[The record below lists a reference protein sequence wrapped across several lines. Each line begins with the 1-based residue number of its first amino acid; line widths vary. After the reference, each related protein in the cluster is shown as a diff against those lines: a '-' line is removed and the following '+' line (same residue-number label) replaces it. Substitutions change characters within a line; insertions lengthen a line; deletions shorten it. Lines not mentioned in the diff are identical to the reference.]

1 MKKTNSIRQQLGV
14 TQENLALLLKV
25 SRSQL
30 SMYELGKRDLP
41 VEAKKQLAEMLQHAQ
56 KNSSKH
62 TKSVTAEK
70 KRIMLREKEIKR
82 LLASN
87 QYKTL
92 LVERKIKALEKKNQ
106 SNNNALDV
114 VTFLEKQEKNKE
126 IKNDLIL
133 KNIKNKAL
141 KKIEKE
147 GLAQLIKYQIKKE
160 CLRIENDFLKGQLS
174 TE

>member
-92 LVERKIKALEKKNQ
+92 LVERKIKALEKRIGKEEDVYLRADE
-106 SNNNALDV
+106 ALQYGLIDKV
-114 VTFLEKQEKNKE
+114 IRHLSE
-126 IKNDLIL
+126 IED
-133 KNIKNKAL
+133 
-141 KKIEKE
+141 
-147 GLAQLIKYQIKKE
+147 
-160 CLRIENDFLKGQLS
+160 
-174 TE
+174 T